1 MSLVFN
7 SLRISLCTT
16 LLMYV
21 CVSPLGK
28 WKVTK
33 FKIHHLKEY
42 MIVSIFVHF
51 QTIQYR
57 LTLSITSL
65 FAWTLL
71 LSNRF
76 IITMDVLDQSTFV
89 RFSILS
95 LKVHGW
101 YKFSKFLESNI

>member
-1 MSLVFN
+1 
-7 SLRISLCTT
+7 
-16 LLMYV
+16 MYV

-42 MIVSIFVHF
+42 TIVSIFVHF
-51 QTIQYR
+51 QTIQYH
-57 LTLSITSL
+57 LTLLITSL

-101 YKFSKFLESNI
+101 YKFSKFLESDI